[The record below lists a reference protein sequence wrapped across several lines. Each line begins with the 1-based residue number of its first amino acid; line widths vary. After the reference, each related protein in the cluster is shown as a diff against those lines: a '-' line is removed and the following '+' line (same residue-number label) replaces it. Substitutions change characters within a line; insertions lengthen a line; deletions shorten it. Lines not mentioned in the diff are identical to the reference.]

1 MLKKLSA
8 AAMAAVADPALNKR
22 LVDMGL
28 EPTGYGPDQL
38 AGILKA
44 DYDRWGEV
52 IRASGFKP
60 GQ

>member
-1 MLKKLSA
+1 
-8 AAMAAVADPALNKR
+8 MATQIDPIVLFFV
-22 LVDMGL
+22 LGL
-28 EPTGYGPDQL
+28 G

-44 DYDRWGEV
+44 DHERWGEV